1 MFPPVPRNVW
11 LRNIPP
17 LYFAFSNLLVDFCF
31 VLKKKKKD
39 CGCFIQ
45 SLEDTFFI
53 EFSLLWYLF
62 VTCVLLNSL
71 PWKISHRFP
80 RWQICCSCATF
91 GFFVF
96 LCSCYASQTRL
107 TDKSRNDTDGPT
119 ASFSYPARRFIYS
132 NDRRRRRRHRA
143 LLRTEKKVRLH

>member
-31 VLKKKKKD
+31 VLKKKKRLWMFYSILR
-39 CGCFIQ
+39 GHIFHRVFFALI
-45 SLEDTFFI
+45 SLRNLCAVEQFAL
-53 EFSLLWYLF
+53 ENLAQVSSL
-62 VTCVLLNSL
+62 TDLLL
-71 PWKISHRFP
+71 G
-80 RWQICCSCATF
+80 ATF

-132 NDRRRRRRHRA
+132 NDRRRRKRHRA
-143 LLRTEKKVRLH
+143 LL